1 MLAPFLNSRKSCAE
15 TKSRVKVLLSGKMRF
30 GADIAIVMFIVTN
43 TLSGMSDVRYRKESS
58 DPGLGNWALR
68 LGCLMGKLLRGC
80 TRRGCTRRGFI
91 GNILSAWRRTS
102 RHAFIEN
109 ERTQHRVLTPTASR
123 IAAFFPSN
131 DMRLL
136 ALRRVTI

>member
-15 TKSRVKVLLSGKMRF
+15 TKSRVKVLLFGKMRF

-43 TLSGMSDVRYRKESS
+43 TLSGMSDVRYKKESS

-68 LGCLMGKLLRGC
+68 LGCLMGKLL
-80 TRRGCTRRGFI
+80 RGCTRRGFI

-123 IAAFFPSN
+123 IAAFLPSN
-131 DMRLL
+131 DLRLL